1 MVELYL
7 GSEKYQIKGMID
19 TGNGLRDPISGRPVN
34 ILDRQTARKLFG
46 EEDLKDVRYIPYQS
60 IGKKAG
66 VLPAVQLERMCIL
79 KDTECWVDNPLIGIS
94 EEKVSAEGEYEMI
107 LNPNLF

>member
-7 GSEKYQIKGMID
+7 GNEKYQIKGMID
-19 TGNGLRDPISGRPVN
+19 TGNGLRDPISGAPVN
-34 ILDRQTARKLFG
+34 ILDRYTARKLFG
-46 EEDLKDVRYIPYQS
+46 EETLKDVRYIPYQS

-66 VLPAVQLERMCIL
+66 VLPAIQFERMCIL
-79 KDTECWVDNPLIGIS
+79 KDTECWVEKPLIAIS
-94 EEKVSAEGEYEMI
+94 EEAISKGGEYEMI